1 MLHSPVLL
9 EESVK
14 FLIQN
19 INGTYID
26 CTFGRGGHSNLI
38 LDKISKK
45 ASLYSYDRDPEA
57 VHYASS
63 IKNNNFKI
71 FHDSFSNI
79 SSYHKEQSVDGIIYD
94 LGTCSTHLDNA
105 ERGFS
110 FNKDGPLDM
119 RFDNSKGLT
128 VSDWINKA
136 DKKEIMDVLYTFGD
150 EKHSKLISEAI
161 ISHREKYLIDTTSK
175 LAKIIEEIYA
185 DKKTK
190 IHPATKSFQAF
201 RIFINNEL
209 DEFKKSLQSAKKII
223 KTNGIIVTIA
233 YHSLEDNIIKNF
245 FKPSIKSF
253 PKDIPL
259 NNEQES
265 FFDCIA
271 KKVRPS
277 DFEIKNNP
285 RSRSAIM
292 RVFKKL

>member
-1 MLHSPVLL
+1 MFHSPVLL

-26 CTFGRGGHSNLI
+26 CTFGRGGHSKLI

-57 VHYASS
+57 VHYASL

-119 RFDNSKGLT
+119 RFDNSNGIT

-136 DKKEIMDVLYTFGD
+136 DKKEIMDVLYAFGD
-150 EKHSKLISEAI
+150 ENHGKLISEAI

-175 LAKIIEEIYA
+175 LAKIIEEIYP

-233 YHSLEDNIIKNF
+233 FHSLEDNIIKIF

-259 NNEQES
+259 NNEQEL

>member
-14 FLIQN
+14 FLIHN

-57 VHYASS
+57 IHYASS
-63 IKNNNFKI
+63 INNNNFKI

-110 FNKDGPLDM
+110 FNKEGPLDM
-119 RFDNSKGLT
+119 RFDNSNGLT

-175 LAKIIEEIYA
+175 LAKIIEEIYP
-185 DKKTK
+185 DKKIK

-233 YHSLEDNIIKNF
+233 FHSLEDNIIKNF

>member
-1 MLHSPVLL
+1 MFHSPVLL

-45 ASLYSYDRDPEA
+45 AFLYSYDRDPEA

-119 RFDNSKGLT
+119 RFDNSNGIT

-150 EKHSKLISEAI
+150 EKHGKLISEAI

-175 LAKIIEEIYA
+175 LAKIIEEIYP

-209 DEFKKSLQSAKKII
+209 DAVSYTHLRAHE
-223 KTNGIIVTIA
+223 T
-233 YHSLEDNIIKNF
+233 
-245 FKPSIKSF
+245 
-253 PKDIPL
+253 
-259 NNEQES
+259 
-265 FFDCIA
+265 
-271 KKVRPS
+271 
-277 DFEIKNNP
+277 
-285 RSRSAIM
+285 
-292 RVFKKL
+292 

>member
-1 MLHSPVLL
+1 MFHSPVLL

-38 LDKISKK
+38 LEKKTKK

-57 VHYASS
+57 VHCASS

-119 RFDNSKGLT
+119 RFDNSNGIT

-150 EKHSKLISEAI
+150 EKHGKLISEAI

-175 LAKIIEEIYA
+175 LAKIIEEIYP

-233 YHSLEDNIIKNF
+233 FHSLEDNIIKNF

-259 NNEQES
+259 NNEKES

-277 DFEIKNNP
+277 HFEIKNNP

>member
-38 LDKISKK
+38 LDKISNK

-150 EKHSKLISEAI
+150 ENHGKLISEAI

-175 LAKIIEEIYA
+175 LAKIIEEIYP

-209 DEFKKSLQSAKKII
+209 DEFKKSLQSAKKIL

-233 YHSLEDNIIKNF
+233 FHSLEDNIVKIF

-259 NNEQES
+259 NNEQELY
-265 FFDCIA
+265 FDCIA

>member
-94 LGTCSTHLDNA
+94 LGTCSTHFDNA

-119 RFDNSKGLT
+119 RFDNSNGIT

-150 EKHSKLISEAI
+150 ENHGKLISEAI

-175 LAKIIEEIYA
+175 LAKIIEEIYP
-185 DKKTK
+185 DKKIK

-233 YHSLEDNIIKNF
+233 FHSLEDNIIKNF
-245 FKPSIKSF
+245 FKPSMKFF

>member
-26 CTFGRGGHSNLI
+26 CTFGRGGHSKLI

-136 DKKEIMDVLYTFGD
+136 GKKEIMDVLYAFGD
-150 EKHSKLISEAI
+150 ENHGKLISEAI
-161 ISHREKYLIDTTSK
+161 ISHRKKYLIDTTSK
-175 LAKIIEEIYA
+175 LAKIIEEIYP

-233 YHSLEDNIIKNF
+233 FHSLEDNIIKNF

>member
-45 ASLYSYDRDPEA
+45 ATLYSYDKDPEA

-119 RFDNSKGLT
+119 RFDNSNGIT

-150 EKHSKLISEAI
+150 ENHGKLISEAI

-175 LAKIIEEIYA
+175 LAKIIEEIYP

-233 YHSLEDNIIKNF
+233 FHSLEDNIIKN
-245 FKPSIKSF
+245 SF
-253 PKDIPL
+253 
-259 NNEQES
+259 
-265 FFDCIA
+265 
-271 KKVRPS
+271 
-277 DFEIKNNP
+277 
-285 RSRSAIM
+285 
-292 RVFKKL
+292 

>member
-136 DKKEIMDVLYTFGD
+136 GKKEIMDVLYTFGD
-150 EKHSKLISEAI
+150 EKHSKLISDAI

-175 LAKIIEEIYA
+175 LAKIIEEIYP

-233 YHSLEDNIIKNF
+233 FQSLEDNIIKNF

-259 NNEQES
+259 NNEQEL

>member
-45 ASLYSYDRDPEA
+45 ATLYSYDKDPEA

-79 SSYHKEQSVDGIIYD
+79 SYYHKEQSVDGIIYD

-136 DKKEIMDVLYTFGD
+136 DKKEIMDVLYNFGG

-175 LAKIIEEIYA
+175 LAKIIEEIYP

-233 YHSLEDNIIKNF
+233 FHSLEDNIIKNF

-271 KKVRPS
+271 KKLRPS

>member
-1 MLHSPVLL
+1 MY
-9 EESVK
+9 K
-14 FLIQN
+14 RQ
-19 INGTYID
+19 
-26 CTFGRGGHSNLI
+26 
-38 LDKISKK
+38 
-45 ASLYSYDRDPEA
+45 
-57 VHYASS
+57 
-63 IKNNNFKI
+63 
-71 FHDSFSNI
+71 DSFSNI
-79 SSYHKEQSVDGIIYD
+79 SSYHEEQSVDGIIYD

-119 RFDNSKGLT
+119 RFDNSNGIT

-136 DKKEIMDVLYTFGD
+136 DKKEIMDVLYAFGD
-150 EKHSKLISEAI
+150 ENHGKLISEAI

-175 LAKIIEEIYA
+175 LAKIIEEIYP

-233 YHSLEDNIIKNF
+233 FHSLEDNIIKNF
-245 FKPSIKSF
+245 FKPSLVSF
-253 PKDIPL
+253 PKDIPI
-259 NNEQES
+259 NNKEEKK
-265 FFDCIA
+265 FKCIA
-271 KKVRPS
+271 KKVRAS
-277 DFEIKNNP
+277 KDEININP

-292 RVFKKL
+292 RVFQKI

>member
-119 RFDNSKGLT
+119 RFDNSNGLT

-175 LAKIIEEIYA
+175 LAKIIEEIYP
-185 DKKTK
+185 DKKIK

-233 YHSLEDNIIKNF
+233 FHSLEDNIIKNF

>member
-57 VHYASS
+57 VHCASS

-79 SSYHKEQSVDGIIYD
+79 SSYHKDQSVDGIIYD

-119 RFDNSKGLT
+119 RFDNSNGIT
-128 VSDWINKA
+128 VSDCC
-136 DKKEIMDVLYTFGD
+136 ML
-150 EKHSKLISEAI
+150 
-161 ISHREKYLIDTTSK
+161 
-175 LAKIIEEIYA
+175 
-185 DKKTK
+185 
-190 IHPATKSFQAF
+190 
-201 RIFINNEL
+201 
-209 DEFKKSLQSAKKII
+209 
-223 KTNGIIVTIA
+223 
-233 YHSLEDNIIKNF
+233 
-245 FKPSIKSF
+245 
-253 PKDIPL
+253 
-259 NNEQES
+259 
-265 FFDCIA
+265 
-271 KKVRPS
+271 
-277 DFEIKNNP
+277 
-285 RSRSAIM
+285 
-292 RVFKKL
+292 

>member
-1 MLHSPVLL
+1 MFHSPVLL

-119 RFDNSKGLT
+119 RFDNSNGIT

-150 EKHSKLISEAI
+150 EKHGKLISEAI

-175 LAKIIEEIYA
+175 LAKIIEEIYP

-233 YHSLEDNIIKNF
+233 FHSLEDNIIKIF

-265 FFDCIA
+265 SFDCIA

>member
-45 ASLYSYDRDPEA
+45 ATLYSYDKDPEA

-94 LGTCSTHLDNA
+94 LGTCSTHFDNA

-110 FNKDGPLDM
+110 FNKDGPLAV
-119 RFDNSKGLT
+119 SYTHLT
-128 VSDWINKA
+128 
-136 DKKEIMDVLYTFGD
+136 LPT
-150 EKHSKLISEAI
+150 ISC
-161 ISHREKYLIDTTSK
+161 
-175 LAKIIEEIYA
+175 
-185 DKKTK
+185 
-190 IHPATKSFQAF
+190 
-201 RIFINNEL
+201 
-209 DEFKKSLQSAKKII
+209 
-223 KTNGIIVTIA
+223 V
-233 YHSLEDNIIKNF
+233 
-245 FKPSIKSF
+245 
-253 PKDIPL
+253 
-259 NNEQES
+259 
-265 FFDCIA
+265 
-271 KKVRPS
+271 
-277 DFEIKNNP
+277 
-285 RSRSAIM
+285 
-292 RVFKKL
+292 

>member
-38 LDKISKK
+38 LDKISNK

-136 DKKEIMDVLYTFGD
+136 GKKEIMDVLYTFGD

-175 LAKIIEEIYA
+175 LAKIIEEIYP

-233 YHSLEDNIIKNF
+233 FHSLEDNIIKNF
-245 FKPSIKSF
+245 FKPSMKFF

>member
-1 MLHSPVLL
+1 
-9 EESVK
+9 
-14 FLIQN
+14 
-19 INGTYID
+19 
-26 CTFGRGGHSNLI
+26 
-38 LDKISKK
+38 
-45 ASLYSYDRDPEA
+45 
-57 VHYASS
+57 
-63 IKNNNFKI
+63 
-71 FHDSFSNI
+71 
-79 SSYHKEQSVDGIIYD
+79 
-94 LGTCSTHLDNA
+94 
-105 ERGFS
+105 
-110 FNKDGPLDM
+110 
-119 RFDNSKGLT
+119 
-128 VSDWINKA
+128 
-136 DKKEIMDVLYTFGD
+136 MDFLYTFGD
-150 EKHSKLISEAI
+150 EKYSKLISEAI

-175 LAKIIEEIYA
+175 LAKIIEEIYP

-233 YHSLEDNIIKNF
+233 FHSLEDNIIKNF

-259 NNEQES
+259 NNERES

>member
-45 ASLYSYDRDPEA
+45 ATLYSYDKDPEA

-94 LGTCSTHLDNA
+94 LGTCSTHFDNA

-119 RFDNSKGLT
+119 RFDNSNGLT

-175 LAKIIEEIYA
+175 LAKIIEEIYQ

-233 YHSLEDNIIKNF
+233 FNSLEDNIIKNF
-245 FKPSIKSF
+245 FKPCIKSF

-271 KKVRPS
+271 KKLRPS

>member
-45 ASLYSYDRDPEA
+45 ATLYSYDKDPEA

-119 RFDNSKGLT
+119 RFDNSNGIT

-175 LAKIIEEIYA
+175 LAKIIEEIYP
-185 DKKTK
+185 DKKIK

-233 YHSLEDNIIKNF
+233 FHSLEDNIIKNF

-271 KKVRPS
+271 KKLRPS

>member
-14 FLIQN
+14 FLIHN

-45 ASLYSYDRDPEA
+45 ATLYSYDKDPEA

-63 IKNNNFKI
+63 IKNKNFKI

-110 FNKDGPLDM
+110 FKKDGPLDM
-119 RFDNSKGLT
+119 RFDNSNGIT

-136 DKKEIMDVLYTFGD
+136 DKKEIMDVLYAFGD
-150 EKHSKLISEAI
+150 EKHGKLISEAI
-161 ISHREKYLIDTTSK
+161 ISHREKYLIDRTSK
-175 LAKIIEEIYA
+175 LAKIIEEIYP

-233 YHSLEDNIIKNF
+233 FNSLEDNIIKNF
-245 FKPSIKSF
+245 FKPCIKSF